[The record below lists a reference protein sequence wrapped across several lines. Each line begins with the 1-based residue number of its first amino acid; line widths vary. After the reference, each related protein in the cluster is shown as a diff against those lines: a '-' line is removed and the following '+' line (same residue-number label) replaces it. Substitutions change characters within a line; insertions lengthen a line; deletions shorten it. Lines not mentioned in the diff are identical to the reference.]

1 MIIDVHNHPE
11 WLGYDFDRYIEN
23 MDRYGIDKTWLL
35 SWECRHDEYDPIYF
49 QKCPPVVHG
58 EYGPIPFEYCIKY
71 KEKAPDRFIL
81 GYAPD
86 PRRPDAIDRMKAA
99 VSIYGVKVYG
109 EMKMRLMFDN
119 WDAIRMYR
127 YCGENQI
134 PVLVHIDYEFD
145 YAAPYSRVNHWYGGG
160 MEAFERAIAACPE
173 TNFIGH
179 APGFWGHISG
189 DGLHDKVQYPTG
201 MPVLPGGKLP
211 EMLDKYPNLY
221 CDISASGHTA
231 LTRDPEFSKK
241 FLVRYQDRVLFGRD
255 EFSNNHQEMLRSF
268 DLPQEVLDKIFYK
281 NACKLVPLD

>member
-11 WLGYDFDRYIEN
+11 WLGHNFDKFIAN
-23 MDRYGIDKTWLL
+23 MDANGIDKTWLL
-35 SWECRHDEYDPIYF
+35 SWECRHDEYDPFYF
-49 QKCPPVVHG
+49 QKCPPVVNG
-58 EYGPIPFEYCIKY
+58 EYGPIPFEYCVKY

-99 VSIYGVKVYG
+99 VSIYDVKVYG

-127 YCGENQI
+127 YCGENGL

-145 YAAPYSRVNHWYGGG
+145 YPAQYSRVNHWYGGG

-201 MPVLPGGKLP
+201 YPVLPGGKLL

-231 LTRDPEFSKK
+231 LSRDLEFSKK
-241 FLVRYQDRVLFGRD
+241 FLIQYQDRVLFGRD
-255 EFSNNHQEMLRSF
+255 EFSSKHNELLQSL
-268 DLPQEVLDKIFYK
+268 DLPQEVQDKIYYK